1 MKSLIWFVAAIY
13 IATNFSPAHAQAPIT
28 YANIET
34 KDTNGDPMLL
44 GHCDIALLKQGVF
57 QQWFVPG
64 FNAYQPD
71 SSMIRFLQPL
81 LRNKIV
87 EIFLG
92 TWCGD
97 SRREVPHMLKI
108 LEGAGFNI
116 QKVKL
121 VFVSNAADAYKK
133 SPQHEE
139 VGKNIKRVPT
149 MIVYEHQTEI
159 GRIIEYPVETLEKDL
174 LRILKGE
181 KYVPNYSRLK

>member
-1 MKSLIWFVAAIY
+1 MKSLIWFVAAVCM
-13 IATNFSPAHAQAPIT
+13 ATTFSPAHAQTPVT
-28 YANIET
+28 YANTEI
-34 KDTNGDPMLL
+34 KNAGGDPMLL
-44 GHCDIALLKQGVF
+44 GHCDIALLKQGIF

-64 FNAYQPD
+64 FTSYQPD
-71 SSMIRFLQPL
+71 SSIARSLQPL
-81 LRNKIV
+81 LKNKVI

-97 SRREVPHMLKI
+97 SRREVPRMLKM
-108 LEGAGFNI
+108 LESCGYDI

-121 VFVSNAADAYKK
+121 IFVSNAADAYKQ

-139 VGKNIKRVPT
+139 SGKNIKRVPT
-149 MIVYEHQTEI
+149 MILYENQAEI

-181 KYVPNYSRLK
+181 KYVPNYSQLK